1 MNFIESKKGFP
12 FVLNRSLFLK
22 KFKGKEEKIYVYNTQ
37 RRKLSHHVPQKI
49 IWKEKGKERGEESNR
64 EERKEK
70 EMLQY

>member
-1 MNFIESKKGFP
+1 MQHGRLVHKTFNIQSKKKTESNVCMNFIESKKGFP

-49 IWKEKGKERGEESNR
+49 I
-64 EERKEK
+64 
-70 EMLQY
+70 